1 MDKLHLD
8 QHISQR
14 FNLELE
20 GIRNKVLKMG
30 GLVEHQVGNGLTALL
45 EGDGD
50 LGAVVAQ
57 NDFEVNAL
65 EVEIDEECTQVL
77 ARRQPA
83 ASDLRLIVTVIKVIT
98 DLERIGDEAEKLG
111 RFSVDLSATEEIP
124 GYRRDL
130 RHLGELVRSMLTDA
144 LDAFARLDVDA
155 AIRTAARDEDVNR
168 EYETLERLLA
178 THLVEDPRQVSRL
191 FKITWC
197 ARALERIGDHSVN
210 ICEYVVYLVKG
221 ARHPAHELRQD
232 PLGVPLARA
241 AGATRR
247 SGAPEADERERGEQ
261 PRRTAAAAARAG
273 ARGHAPRESPSPA
286 YPARR
291 AGARRR
297 ARAPATAR
305 PADRRTARSSRG
317 RPARSCRCRRTAAR
331 RSLARS

>member
-1 MDKLHLD
+1 MNNLHLD
-8 QHISQR
+8 QHISQQ

-20 GIRNKVLKMG
+20 EIRNKVLKMG
-30 GLVEHQVGNGLTALL
+30 GLVEQQVGSGLTALL

-111 RFSVDLSATEEIP
+111 RFAVDLANAEDSST
-124 GYRRDL
+124 YRKDL
-130 RHLGELVRSMLTDA
+130 RHLGELVRSMLGDA

-155 AIRTAARDEDVNR
+155 AIRTAARDEDINR
-168 EYETLERLLA
+168 EYGTLERLLA
-178 THLVEDPRQVSRL
+178 THLVEDPRQVSKL
-191 FKITWC
+191 FKVTWC

-221 ARHPAHELRQD
+221 RDIRHTSFD
-232 PLGVPLARA
+232 KI
-241 AGATRR
+241 R
-247 SGAPEADERERGEQ
+247 SEF
-261 PRRTAAAAARAG
+261 
-273 ARGHAPRESPSPA
+273 
-286 YPARR
+286 
-291 AGARRR
+291 
-297 ARAPATAR
+297 
-305 PADRRTARSSRG
+305 
-317 RPARSCRCRRTAAR
+317 
-331 RSLARS
+331 L

>member
-8 QHISQR
+8 QHISHQ

-20 GIRNKVLKMG
+20 EIRNKVLKMG
-30 GLVEHQVGNGLTALL
+30 GMVEQQVANGLTALL

-50 LGAVVAQ
+50 LGSKVAQ
-57 NDFEVNAL
+57 SDFEVNAL

-111 RFSVDLSATEEIP
+111 RFSVDLASAEDLP
-124 GYRRDL
+124 SYRKDL
-130 RHLGELVRSMLTDA
+130 RHLGELVRSMLGDA

-155 AIRTAARDEDVNR
+155 AIRTAQRDDDVNR

-178 THLVEDPRQVSRL
+178 SHLVEDPRQVSKL

-221 ARHPAHELRQD
+221 KDIRHTSFDQI
-232 PLGVPLARA
+232 
-241 AGATRR
+241 R
-247 SGAPEADERERGEQ
+247 SEF
-261 PRRTAAAAARAG
+261 
-273 ARGHAPRESPSPA
+273 
-286 YPARR
+286 
-291 AGARRR
+291 
-297 ARAPATAR
+297 
-305 PADRRTARSSRG
+305 
-317 RPARSCRCRRTAAR
+317 
-331 RSLARS
+331 L